1 MGNICLEDEYYI
13 KLKKPCRPIHWISA
27 SGAVRIAGP
36 GEIFLT
42 GFAKLNEQAKPIHV
56 TLPRIPGFLGGLE
69 ITRRNRK
76 ETILVDEPRTPTT
89 QNRTVTATQADLESL
104 LATTGAIRYI
114 ESAGEAEIIFGRFR
128 ANPVNCDTFAGDP
141 ILRPAP
147 TSATIFKIFLD
158 LNIPGT
164 SPGNGGDWQH
174 KFRIDQFDYVQLF
187 PFQKPFTISD
197 ARFLSFNVGNLVNGV
212 DFDKELV
219 PGLPKFCD
227 NDISPVLQNTVT
239 KSELIVNE
247 SSISKELPFAV
258 DPTVVNI
265 INHGIAISDGF
276 FVDCTVSENIDL
288 LMKEFWLLEPPTSE
302 LLAAFDADTPND
314 DLFDN
319 VTNVANM
326 IEAEPGLDAK
336 IFGIIRTSGGNINTL
351 DWSYEAEIF
360 GIADNETIRLMLS
373 FGPNLDLS
381 TNTIQF
387 SKDKRLFA
395 GNGGLNLLGF

>member
-1 MGNICLEDEYYI
+1 MGSIKLEDEFYI
-13 KLKKPCRPIHWISA
+13 SLKKPCLPIHWISA
-27 SGAVRIAGP
+27 SSPVFIGGP
-36 GEIFLT
+36 GEIFIT
-42 GFAKLNEQAKPIHV
+42 GFSKLNEQAKPIHV
-56 TLPRIPGFLGGLE
+56 TLPRIPAFLGGLE

-76 ETILVDEPRTPTT
+76 EVILVDEPRAPTT

-128 ANPVNCDTFAGDP
+128 SNPVRCSTLDGDP
-141 ILRPAP
+141 ILRSAP

-164 SPGNGGDWQH
+164 SPGDGGDWQH

-187 PFQKPFTISD
+187 TFQKPFTISD
-197 ARFLSFNVGNLVNGV
+197 ARFLSFNNLANGV
-212 DFDKELV
+212 DFDKIV
-219 PGLPKFCD
+219 IPALPTFCD
-227 NDISPVLQNTVT
+227 TDLSLVLRTADP

-247 SSISKELPFAV
+247 SSIPKELDFAV

-265 INHGIAISDGF
+265 IDHGIAISDGLL
-276 FVDCTVSENIDL
+276 VDCTVSEDIDL
-288 LMKEFWLLEPPTSE
+288 FMREYWLLEPPTSE

-314 DLFDN
+314 ELFDN

-336 IFGIIRTSGGNINTL
+336 IFGIIRTSGGNINAL
-351 DWSYEAEIF
+351 DWSYEGEIF

-395 GNGGLNLLGF
+395 GNGGLNLVGF